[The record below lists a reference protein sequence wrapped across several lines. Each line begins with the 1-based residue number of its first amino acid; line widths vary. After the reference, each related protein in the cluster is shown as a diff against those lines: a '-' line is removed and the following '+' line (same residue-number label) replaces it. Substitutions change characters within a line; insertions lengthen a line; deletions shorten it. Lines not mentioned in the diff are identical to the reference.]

1 MNRSAIPASYR
12 RFIRWEVLA
21 IVLILIIGFAARF
34 YALGRIPGG
43 VNQDEASTAYDA
55 FAIGY
60 YGIDRVG
67 NFLPLVLVSWGSG
80 MYALAAYVAIP
91 FYYLFGVSVFSLR
104 LASFFIG
111 MCSWI
116 AASALIKKVL
126 GTSSWVFPLFFVAIM
141 PWHVM
146 QSRWLLDS
154 NFFPQFFLFGVL
166 CQVYYGK
173 NKYFL
178 PLSSVFF
185 GLSMYAYGTSY
196 LVVPLY
202 MALSYAFLLFSRKAT
217 LPSLIAGGSVFLV
230 FFIPIAWFVGVNSFG
245 FPELHFPF
253 SIPKLHSIPR
263 YQTTSSFSSF
273 DFAQLK
279 GSAKSVWD
287 LLRYQ
292 DDGLSYNRTYGFGMV
307 YTWSLP
313 LGIVGLAALALKSW
327 KKKISS
333 AEILIFMW
341 FFVSVLLGLFL
352 RDLNINRMNIIVFP
366 FLILASIGI
375 WSAREWNKSV
385 FVMLIAIY
393 AMAFPIFL
401 SEYVYENNP
410 HISND
415 FNESFLETMEFA
427 ISHSDS
433 NVCVT
438 DTRVLPYIFTL
449 LAEKTDPREYIRTH
463 VMENPGAE
471 FETITSFGRYT
482 FGLHRCDLGS
492 FRYAVARNEEVQSL
506 IEDGFVLE
514 KAFKEFS
521 FLRR

>member
-1 MNRSAIPASYR
+1 MRSLATPGRYS
-12 RFIRWEVLA
+12 RFIRWEVLV
-21 IVLILIIGFAARF
+21 IGFILIMGFLVRF

-80 MYALAAYVAIP
+80 MYALAAYVVIP
-91 FYYLFGVSVFSLR
+91 FYYLFGVSIFSLR

-111 MCSWI
+111 ICSWL
-116 AASALIKKVL
+116 AAAALIKKIIRAP
-126 GTSSWVFPLFFVAIM
+126 SWVFPLFFVAIM

-166 CQVYYGK
+166 CQVYCDRS
-173 NKYFL
+173 KYLL

-185 GLSMYAYGTSY
+185 GLSLYAYGTSY

-202 MALSYAFLLFSRKAT
+202 MALSYGFLFYSARTNIRNLV
-217 LPSLIAGGSVFLV
+217 IGGVVFLV
-230 FFIPIAWFVGVNSFG
+230 FFAPVVWFVGVNSFG
-245 FPELHFPF
+245 LPEIRFPIT
-253 SIPKLHSIPR
+253 IPKLHSVPR
-263 YQTTSSFSSF
+263 YQTTSMLSDF
-273 DFAQLK
+273 DFSQLK
-279 GSAKSVWD
+279 GNAKSVWD

-307 YTWSLP
+307 YTWSFPFLVI
-313 LGIVGLAALALKSW
+313 GMIVLTWKSW
-327 KKKISS
+327 RREISLG
-333 AEILIFMW
+333 EYLIVAW
-341 FFVSVLLGLFL
+341 FIVSVLLGLFL

-366 FLILASIGI
+366 TLFLIAIGL
-375 WSAREWNKSV
+375 WWLRKFSKSV
-385 FVMLIAIY
+385 FAVAIAAY
-393 AMAFPIFL
+393 AIAFPVFL
-401 SEYVYENNP
+401 TEYLHENNQ

-415 FNESFLETMEFA
+415 FNESFLETVAFA
-427 ISHSDS
+427 ISE
-433 NVCVT
+433 T
-438 DTRVLPYIFTL
+438 DEEMCITDNGVLPYIFVL
-449 LAEKTDPREYIRTH
+449 LAEKTHPRDYIRSH
-463 VMENPGAE
+463 VVENPGAE

-482 FGLHRCDLGS
+482 FGFHKCDLDS
-492 FRYAVARNEEVQSL
+492 FRYLVARNNEISPL
-506 IEDGFVLE
+506 IERGFTVG
-514 KAFKEFS
+514 KTFKNFS